1 MNLSQS
7 KKAINERRRRLN
19 DREKRRHNV
28 FVHDYIC
35 TKYREIYNECNI
47 FYQELRKQYPKKLN
61 LIKTYQYKKWKR
73 QLTTGEADMSE
84 PVHPEPAMI
93 ETETVQAIHT
103 EPAMI
108 ETETVQAIHPQPAMI
123 ETETVQAI
131 HPEPAM
137 IETETVQAIHSE
149 ADISESASSI
159 LEQASQGLFPSSSL
173 SAEDVQELSIED
185 MDRIVQEIIS
195 ELEQDQGV
203 RDLLPYVQSDVE
215 EDEGIELNI
224 ETELGAIVEPFDHE
238 LDMEGAEW

>member
-47 FYQELRKQYPKKLN
+47 FYQELRKQYPAKLN

-73 QLTTGEADMSE
+73 LLTAGEADMSE
-84 PVHPEPAMI
+84 PVHPEPD
-93 ETETVQAIHT
+93 
-103 EPAMI
+103 MI
-108 ETETVQAIHPQPAMI
+108 ETETVQAIHPEPAMI

-137 IETETVQAIHSE
+137 IETETVQAIHPQPGMIEKETVQAIHPQPAMIETETSH
-149 ADISESASSI
+149 SESASSI
-159 LEQASQGLFPSSSL
+159 LEQASQGLFPGSSL

-185 MDRIVQEIIS
+185 MDTRVHS
-195 ELEQDQGV
+195 
-203 RDLLPYVQSDVE
+203 
-215 EDEGIELNI
+215 
-224 ETELGAIVEPFDHE
+224 
-238 LDMEGAEW
+238 M